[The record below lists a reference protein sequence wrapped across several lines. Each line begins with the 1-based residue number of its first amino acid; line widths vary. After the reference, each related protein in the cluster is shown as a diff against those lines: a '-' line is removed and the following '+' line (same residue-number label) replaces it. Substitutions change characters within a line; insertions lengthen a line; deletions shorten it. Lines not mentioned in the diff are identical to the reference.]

1 MIRRPPRSTLFSLH
15 DALPISH
22 PVGPAGDD
30 HFARLDVREQW
41 WGARAD
47 GVGLGRA
54 DALDRHGVGVERA
67 DTAARDSALLGGT
80 TEGPEAR
87 SDKELDAQTQQ
98 THRGE
103 QSRVNGTTCSL
114 SLYTPVRSEE
124 HTSELQSQSNLVC
137 RLLLE
142 KKKT

>member
-67 DTAARDSALLGGT
+67 DTAARDSVVLDSAAQGSDAGHDSLDGET
-80 TEGPEAR
+80 VRQTAR
-87 SDKELDAQTQQ
+87 RLD
-98 THRGE
+98 
-103 QSRVNGTTCSL
+103 V
-114 SLYTPVRSEE
+114 
-124 HTSELQSQSNLVC
+124 
-137 RLLLE
+137 
-142 KKKT
+142 